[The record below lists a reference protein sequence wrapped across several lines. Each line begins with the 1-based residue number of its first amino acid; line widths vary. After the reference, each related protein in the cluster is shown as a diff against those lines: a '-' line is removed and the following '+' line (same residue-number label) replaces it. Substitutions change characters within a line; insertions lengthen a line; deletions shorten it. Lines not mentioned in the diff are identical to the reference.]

1 MTFLILTLKL
11 ALTNAMHQRGVAPMP
26 FELMVLDTA
35 LDVVVR
41 WFWSYFLLVRKV
53 LKKIIDDSQ
62 TNPSDLESRRILAFK
77 KSIVVFGNRVETA
90 KEVFKL
96 FSWFYLVHVNFHYFG
111 SVIFP
116 ALNFFKTTLKLY
128 FKSQASTNVQACCW
142 CRKFC

>member
-1 MTFLILTLKL
+1 
-11 ALTNAMHQRGVAPMP
+11 MHQRGVAPMP

-90 KEVFKL
+90 KEVF
-96 FSWFYLVHVNFHYFG
+96 
-111 SVIFP
+111 
-116 ALNFFKTTLKLY
+116 
-128 FKSQASTNVQACCW
+128 
-142 CRKFC
+142 